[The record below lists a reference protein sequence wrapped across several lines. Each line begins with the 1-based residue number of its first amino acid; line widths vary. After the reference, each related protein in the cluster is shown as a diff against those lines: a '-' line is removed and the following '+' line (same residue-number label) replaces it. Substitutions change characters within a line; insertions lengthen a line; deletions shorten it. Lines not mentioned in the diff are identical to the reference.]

1 MWSNSWD
8 TSVVLRLKQISI
20 SNLYLNDIFGL
31 NSCESSMIPDKNY
44 TGIDM
49 TIKLSIYFQHGL
61 LLNGMSRI
69 ASHYWRKIGCECQF
83 QLIPCGRSA
92 YLLPGLIGGGHNHSV
107 ADSKSNEKVKDVT
120 QVRGDLVQ
128 GLTVKTHE
136 LHLTAA
142 LIDFIHELGIWSNI
156 LFLSNQ

>member
-1 MWSNSWD
+1 MLYFSVNAVFFFNSTCISLLIILVWLCMW
-8 TSVVLRLKQISI
+8 RIIK
-20 SNLYLNDIFGL
+20 NL
-31 NSCESSMIPDKNY
+31 EPW
-44 TGIDM
+44 
-49 TIKLSIYFQHGL
+49 KLSIYFQHGL

-69 ASHYWRKIGCECQF
+69 ASHYWCKIGCECQF
-83 QLIPCGRSA
+83 QLIPGGRSA

-142 LIDFIHELGIWSNI
+142 LIDFIHELGIWSNVF
-156 LFLSNQ
+156 FLSNQ